1 MSEIWDAYD
10 KDRNLLLGKSIKRD
24 TFSTDDDYHLVV
36 EVLLLHEEDN
46 SVLFMKRSP
55 EKPSFPDYYEATA
68 GGSALQGESSE
79 QAVRRELLEETG
91 LTVSRLQ
98 LFYQTTEDKYHM
110 HFDKYIGWTKESKEA
125 ISYQE
130 GETVGHVWVKPRDL
144 KTFLKKE
151 KIVPS
156 QIEELKIL
164 FNLDAIQK
172 KRNRPITRYIEKGS
186 KVLSTLEPFSIY
198 LVIGRLHYT
207 LLDKNL

>member
-91 LTVSRLQ
+91 LTVSRYSFSTRPPKTSTICTLTNISVGPRKARRLFLIRKERQ
-98 LFYQTTEDKYHM
+98 LATS
-110 HFDKYIGWTKESKEA
+110 GSN
-125 ISYQE
+125 
-130 GETVGHVWVKPRDL
+130 PR
-144 KTFLKKE
+144 
-151 KIVPS
+151 I
-156 QIEELKIL
+156 
-164 FNLDAIQK
+164 
-172 KRNRPITRYIEKGS
+172 
-186 KVLSTLEPFSIY
+186 
-198 LVIGRLHYT
+198 
-207 LLDKNL
+207 

>member
-10 KDRNLLLGKSIKRD
+10 KNRNLLLGKSIKRD

-98 LFYQTTEDKYHM
+98 LFYQTTEDNYHM

-172 KRNRPITRYIEKGS
+172 KR
-186 KVLSTLEPFSIY
+186 
-198 LVIGRLHYT
+198 
-207 LLDKNL
+207 